1 MTVTLGGT
9 GIWNAGLRFGDEQPA
24 IEAAQVVEELGYSAL
39 WLPDAGGDDL
49 YPRLAALLGATNR
62 ITVATGILNLWM
74 HEPALVAERYA
85 KLSAEHDHRW
95 LLGIGVSHAPF
106 IDQSGVGQYRKPLAK
121 TRSYL
126 DALDAA
132 TPPVPAD
139 ERVLA
144 ALGPGMLGLSRD
156 RAAGAHPYLVTVEHT
171 RDARAALGPGKLLAP
186 EVGVVLETD
195 PAAARAI
202 ARSGLSLYFGLPNYV
217 NNWRRYGFTDSD
229 VTAPGSDRL
238 IDALVAWGDE
248 EAIAARVGAHRAA
261 GADHVAVQVLTG
273 DPAGAASFPVA
284 QWRRLAPALLG

>member
-1 MTVTLGGT
+1 MTIALGGT
-9 GIWNAGLRFGDEQPA
+9 GIWNGGLRFGDEQRA
-24 IEAAQVVEELGYSAL
+24 VEAAQVAEELGFSAL

-49 YPRLAALLGATNR
+49 YGRLAALLGATSR

-74 HEPALVAERYA
+74 HEPAVVAEQYA
-85 KLSAEHDHRW
+85 KLSAEYDHRW
-95 LLGIGVSHAPF
+95 LLGIGVSHAPL
-106 IDQSGVGQYRKPLAK
+106 IDQSGVGEYRKPLAK
-121 TRSYL
+121 TRGYL

-171 RDARAALGPGKLLAP
+171 ADARASLGPGKLLAP

-195 PAAARAI
+195 PATARTI

-229 VTAPGSDRL
+229 VAAPGSDRL

-248 EAIAARVGAHRAA
+248 DAIAARVRAHRDA
-261 GADHVAVQVLTG
+261 GADHVAVQVLTA
-273 DPAGAASFPVA
+273 DPAGPAAFPVE